1 MANSTDLLHLRT
13 FPSVEDT
20 LPLSTR
26 FFSTWKNSSLMNSS
40 QRSGHLHWINSWI
53 ETFWAHCSGKFT
65 VLTSPGHLFTHGRC
79 STTDYKAPR
88 HLESRFCHEGKSTF
102 WPFILDQTTNRHFL
116 SPQQW
121 YMVLPDS
128 NWPRFHLWKTLY
140 HGQQGPSTL
149 GKPVMNSSQYSH
161 HFYWSSQVLHIFTAH
176 FAIIGVF
183 CILILA

>member
-1 MANSTDLLHLRT
+1 MPLWNTRKYRSKTEVKFSPVNNQDHKFFVHLFVHLLHLRT
-13 FPSVEDT
+13 FLSVEDNP
-20 LPLSTR
+20 PLTSR
-26 FFSTWKNSSLMNSS
+26 FFNTWKNSSLMNSS
-40 QRSGHLHWINSWI
+40 QHSGHLHWISSWI
-53 ETFWAHCSGKFT
+53 EVFWAHCSGKFT
-65 VLTSPGHLFTHGRC
+65 VRLPGHLFTHGRC

-140 HGQQGPSTL
+140 HGQ
-149 GKPVMNSSQYSH
+149 
-161 HFYWSSQVLHIFTAH
+161 
-176 FAIIGVF
+176 
-183 CILILA
+183 